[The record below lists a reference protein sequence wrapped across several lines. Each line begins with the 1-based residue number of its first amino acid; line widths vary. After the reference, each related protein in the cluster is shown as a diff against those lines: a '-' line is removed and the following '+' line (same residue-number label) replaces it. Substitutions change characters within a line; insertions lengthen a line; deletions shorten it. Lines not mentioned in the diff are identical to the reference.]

1 MNGLSVST
9 KRGFTLMELMII
21 IARVAILAA
30 IAYPSCQSFVRKS
43 RLAKPHV

>member
-21 IARVAILAA
+21 IAIVAIL
-30 IAYPSCQSFVRKS
+30 CF
-43 RLAKPHV
+43 